1 MPESLYP
8 QIVAGPPKPSAIIQP
23 RAFSLPPNTE
33 RYVVAGAGALLVT
46 LEKGDTLTITNDEG
60 GQLCEIIAADEKGRI
75 DPGMLG
81 GTATGDGGG
90 LKALLMSGDASLTGL
105 RLGIEA
111 RRIDLATAGAIV
123 CFGGASPAG
132 DTASFTADR
141 DGVAIIA
148 APGGIMDL
156 RRRTRPLP

>member
-1 MPESLYP
+1 MKASTPSTIRHY
-8 QIVAGPPKPSAIIQP
+8 AGGGINAGEFISTDRRRATKAKRHHSA
-23 RAFSLPPNTE
+23 ACLLAAAEDTE

-105 RLGIEA
+105 RLGI
-111 RRIDLATAGAIV
+111 
-123 CFGGASPAG
+123 
-132 DTASFTADR
+132 
-141 DGVAIIA
+141 
-148 APGGIMDL
+148 
-156 RRRTRPLP
+156 